1 MKKFFYI
8 LVFVLAFVSC
18 KDDDDSIGGGVT
30 PYENI
35 YAQDTVVTGYSYD
48 TTSFVLQLYHYKF
61 NYNKGDDELE
71 SRLNFRFFYGD
82 NPLEI
87 VEVKRDYK
95 GGVIMEDQG
104 VNRTYIVK
112 FVLPAKEI
120 EGEKIKILYDD
131 GRSIYGPQ
139 IKLHKNVYEAMYVVD
154 DDYVAFWEAH
164 GVYGICLK
172 NDSLLWDF
180 RSGISNDKNCK
191 FFKFGG
197 FTSLENEVPFEYSL
211 GNFRTYRVRFIP
223 NRGFERFNTCIYK
236 DGRLYYYVASSLKI
250 NRDED
255 DKCEILYKDE
265 NNAEHLYATLET
277 YMPLFLSEI
286 EMNSEGTMYMLTN
299 AGYEKNK
306 EKSTI
311 HGYSIIVLEGADEEE
326 YLIGGITKA
335 DSVHIDG
342 DKNSA
347 RFTYINDMTIDGADN
362 LYLAEKTCIRK
373 MTRSGNVT
381 TIAGTTQSGN
391 VCGAIEE
398 VRFSD
403 IRSIY
408 AMKDGRIYIDDAGEL
423 KLLNKEHSKVEKLH
437 VRYKDIDKKLGNTP
451 RYSQIYVTENGI
463 IYRLCCRGYHHIIL
477 ETLVPEE
484 KVPMEILKKYP
495 QGIYGDKQIW
505 DY

>member
-18 KDDDDSIGGGVT
+18 KDDDNSIGGGVT

-154 DDYVAFWEAH
+154 DDYVTFFEYY

-223 NRGFERFNTCIYK
+223 DRGFERFNTCIYK

-306 EKSTI
+306 EESTI

-381 TIAGTTQSGN
+381 TIAGTTQSG
-391 VCGAIEE
+391 
-398 VRFSD
+398 
-403 IRSIY
+403 
-408 AMKDGRIYIDDAGEL
+408 K
-423 KLLNKEHSKVEKLH
+423 
-437 VRYKDIDKKLGNTP
+437 
-451 RYSQIYVTENGI
+451 
-463 IYRLCCRGYHHIIL
+463 
-477 ETLVPEE
+477 
-484 KVPMEILKKYP
+484 
-495 QGIYGDKQIW
+495 
-505 DY
+505 

>member
-1 MKKFFYI
+1 M
-8 LVFVLAFVSC
+8 
-18 KDDDDSIGGGVT
+18 
-30 PYENI
+30 
-35 YAQDTVVTGYSYD
+35 
-48 TTSFVLQLYHYKF
+48 
-61 NYNKGDDELE
+61 
-71 SRLNFRFFYGD
+71 
-82 NPLEI
+82 
-87 VEVKRDYK
+87 
-95 GGVIMEDQG
+95 
-104 VNRTYIVK
+104 
-112 FVLPAKEI
+112 
-120 EGEKIKILYDD
+120 
-131 GRSIYGPQ
+131 
-139 IKLHKNVYEAMYVVD
+139 
-154 DDYVAFWEAH
+154 
-164 GVYGICLK
+164 
-172 NDSLLWDF
+172 
-180 RSGISNDKNCK
+180 
-191 FFKFGG
+191 
-197 FTSLENEVPFEYSL
+197 ENEVPFEYSL

-223 NRGFERFNTCIYK
+223 GRGFERFNTCIYK

-277 YMPLFLSEI
+277 YMPLFLSDI

-299 AGYEKNK
+299 QGYEKNK

-451 RYSQIYVTENGI
+451 RYS
-463 IYRLCCRGYHHIIL
+463 
-477 ETLVPEE
+477 
-484 KVPMEILKKYP
+484 
-495 QGIYGDKQIW
+495 
-505 DY
+505 

>member
-18 KDDDDSIGGGVT
+18 KDDDNSIGGGVT

-95 GGVIMEDQG
+95 GGIIMEDQG

-139 IKLHKNVYEAMYVVD
+139 IKLHKNVYEAMYVVN
-154 DDYVAFWEAH
+154 DDYI
-164 GVYGICLK
+164 GKLGGNYGICLK
-172 NDSLLWDF
+172 NDSLLF
-180 RSGISNDKNCK
+180 GVGEEYTDKYCK

-197 FTSLENEVPFEYSL
+197 FTSLENEVPFEYLL
-211 GNFRTYRVRFIP
+211 GKFRTYRVKWCKDDVYFI
-223 NRGFERFNTCIYK
+223 RFNTFIYRE
-236 DGRLYYYVASSLKI
+236 GRLYYITKGRMSNS
-250 NRDED
+250 
-255 DKCEILYKDE
+255 EILYRDE

-277 YMPLFLSEI
+277 YMPLILLDI

-299 AGYEKNK
+299 LGYEKNK

-423 KLLNKEHSKVEKLH
+423 KLLNKEHNNVEKLH
-437 VRYKDIDKKLGNTP
+437 VRDKDVVKELDIRTSS
-451 RYSQIYVTENGI
+451 YSPIYVTENGI
-463 IYRLCCRGYHHIIL
+463 IYRMCLRYHHIIL
-477 ETLVPEE
+477 EVLVPEE
-484 KVPMEILKKYP
+484 MVPMEILKKYP